1 MTEAQLQENLQN
13 ALIKQYFSNLE
24 FLKVHDLE
32 LFNKI
37 NAFSAMIDEGYV
49 KEKFVL
55 EFVKENG
62 GFDILNEE
70 ENSYLYGRNAKLI
83 NEHFLNNSDFST
95 KSLFS
100 NLVNNLYLN
109 RKKDIEISNSKFD
122 VLDTIISDNMAEYA
136 SVLGHCYREDKI
148 YNQIDKF
155 IFFGNILGTHLKSFQ
170 EKMDFKCCFIY
181 ETNLEIFRLSLFVTD
196 YKSLND
202 RAKIIFSVMDE
213 ENIFVEKINIF
224 FRGMYI
230 YSNYNIK
237 YYKMINIEEDVFN
250 KILNELYLSNDS
262 SYDYTKLLYDTFYS
276 VSKHINKYKIL
287 TTKNKTE
294 NFSFSNDKPT
304 LLIGAGPSLG
314 KNMQWLKQ
322 NQNKFIIVAI
332 GAAYKKL
339 FDNGIIPDVVTT
351 VDPKYHILNS
361 THFNLNDVGL
371 LKDTVVLASINT
383 PTKIL
388 DRFNQEKLFLYE
400 VVNSFKKH
408 SSFYNGISIGEIT
421 LSILLDM
428 NIKDIY
434 LLGTDLAFDEKTGLS
449 HFDGYI
455 NKREDFQNEKSK
467 VNEAL
472 KTGRSS
478 REEFIQVKGNKK
490 DKVVTNRIFAL
501 SINQYVRIINLYKKS
516 FQNIYNL
523 CEDGAYI
530 DGTIIKDIKD
540 ISNENNIENKDF
552 LFDNL
557 KKISEFGLLK
567 AELREL
573 DKKIDN
579 FKEIKKVLN
588 NNFYKQ
594 KNSSN
599 LENFNDRF
607 LQLFNVIIENNDRFF
622 IGIIANYFNFVMPYI
637 NYSLND
643 KNLDDINSEDKLKQ
657 VETIFFKQTREL
669 INTYE
674 SYLDYIKKGIR

>member
-24 FLKVHDLE
+24 FLKEHDLE

-37 NAFSAMIDEGYV
+37 NTFSTMIDEGYV
-49 KEKFVL
+49 KEKFIL

-62 GFDILNEE
+62 GFDILNVE

-83 NEHFLNNSDFST
+83 TEHFLDNSDFST
-95 KSLFS
+95 KSQFS
-100 NLVNNLYLN
+100 NLVNTLYLN
-109 RKKDIEISNSKFD
+109 RKKDIEISNSKFE
-122 VLDTIISDNMAEYA
+122 VLDSIICDHMAEYA
-136 SVLGHCYREDKI
+136 SVLGHCYQENKVYDK
-148 YNQIDKF
+148 IDKF

-202 RAKIIFSVMDE
+202 RSQIVFSVMDE
-213 ENIFVEKINIF
+213 ENTFVEKINIF
-224 FRGMYI
+224 FTRMYI
-230 YSNYNIK
+230 YSNYNVK
-237 YYKMINIEEDVFN
+237 YYKMINIEEDVIN

-262 SYDYTKLLYDTFYS
+262 SYDYTKLLYDTFNS

-287 TTKNKTE
+287 TTKNKSE
-294 NFSFSNDKPT
+294 NFSFSNNKPT

-314 KNMQWLKQ
+314 KNMQWLKE

-332 GAAYKKL
+332 GATYKKL

-371 LKDTVVLASINT
+371 LKDTIVLASINT

-421 LSILLDM
+421 LSLLLDM
-428 NIKDIY
+428 NAKDIY
-434 LLGTDLAFDEKTGLS
+434 LLGTDLAFDDKTGLS

-455 NKREDFQNEKSK
+455 NKREDFQNDNSK

-472 KTGRSS
+472 ETGKST
-478 REEFIQVKGNKK
+478 REEFIEVKGNKK
-490 DKVVTNRIFAL
+490 DKVITNRIFAL

-530 DGTIIKDIKD
+530 DGTILKDIKD
-540 ISNENNIENKDF
+540 VDIEKDIEIKDF
-552 LFDNL
+552 LFDNI
-557 KKISEFGLLK
+557 KKISEYGLLK
-567 AELREL
+567 AELRDV
-573 DKKIDN
+573 DKKIDSL
-579 FKEIKKVLN
+579 KEIKKILN
-588 NNFYKQ
+588 NNFSKQ
-594 KNSSN
+594 KNPSN
-599 LENFNDRF
+599 LENFNNRF
-607 LQLFNVIIENNDRFF
+607 LILLNSIIKNNDRFF
-622 IGIIANYFNFVMPYI
+622 LGIIANYFNFVMPYI

-643 KNLDDINSEDKLKQ
+643 KNLEDKTLEDKLMQ
-657 VETIFFKQTREL
+657 VEMIFSSQTKEV

-674 SYLDYIKKGIR
+674 AYLDYIKKGIR